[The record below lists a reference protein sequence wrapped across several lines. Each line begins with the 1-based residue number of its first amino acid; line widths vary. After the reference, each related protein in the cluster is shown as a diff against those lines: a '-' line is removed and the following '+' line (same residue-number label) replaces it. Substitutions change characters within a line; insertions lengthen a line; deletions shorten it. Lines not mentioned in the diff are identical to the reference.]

1 MGHDTGGLEK
11 KKHKVR
17 VVSCFIWGRMKTASR
32 ETAPQIALRT
42 VPKNAG
48 GWEEDSI
55 YMILVKGEY
64 VQSGTYF
71 SKRFLLVS

>member
-1 MGHDTGGLEK
+1 
-11 KKHKVR
+11 
-17 VVSCFIWGRMKTASR
+17 MKTASR

-71 SKRFLLVS
+71 SRRFLLVS